1 MLAKL
6 FNELGAETLK
16 EKITLVLKFIGII
29 GAVFVFLKLLQIFMW
44 ACYYA
49 GIPM

>member
-6 FNELGAETLK
+6 FSELGAETLK
-16 EKITLVLKFIGII
+16 EKIALVLKFIGII
-29 GAVFVFLKLLQIFMW
+29 GGCYVFVRLMLAFWWM
-44 ACYYA
+44 CYYA

>member
-1 MLAKL
+1 MLTKI

-16 EKITLVLKFIGII
+16 EKIALVLEFIGIL
-29 GAVFVFLKLLQIFMW
+29 GGCYVFWKFVMALMW
-44 ACYYA
+44 LCYYA